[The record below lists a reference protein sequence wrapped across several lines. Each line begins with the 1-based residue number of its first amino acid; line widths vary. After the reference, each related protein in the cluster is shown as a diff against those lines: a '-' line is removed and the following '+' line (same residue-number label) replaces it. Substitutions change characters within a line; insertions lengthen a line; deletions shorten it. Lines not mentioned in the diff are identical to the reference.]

1 MIPLFHDMN
10 GKKVVIFGGGEV
22 GFRKASFFYPEADV
36 SVVSRTFAKD
46 FNRINVT
53 LIKKDL
59 NEADD
64 SYLNEIIKGSM
75 IVVAATS
82 DRDLNDK
89 IGILAKN
96 ACAFFNNADGKAK
109 DVIIPSVVSGKNFLI
124 AVSTCGKSPAM
135 SRYIRKNIEENLP
148 NPDEMIALQNEVREL
163 LKEKVPVQKDRNE
176 ILQNIIYDEKVWEK
190 LKEGHYF
197 AFNYVREK
205 YLQ

>member
-1 MIPLFHDMN
+1 MIPLFHDLN

-36 SVVSRTFAKD
+36 SVVSKAFVEE
-46 FNRINVT
+46 FNTINIT
-53 LIKKDL
+53 AIKKDL

-64 SYLNEIIKGSM
+64 SYLNDIIKGSL

-82 DRDLNDK
+82 SRDLNDR

-96 ACAFFNNADGKAK
+96 AGVFFNNADGKAG
-109 DVIIPSVVSGKNFLI
+109 DIIIPSVVFGKNFLI

-135 SRYIRKNIEENLP
+135 SRYIRKNLEKNLP
-148 NPDEMIALQNEVREL
+148 NLDEMIALQNEIREL
-163 LKEKVPVQKDRNE
+163 IKEKVSIQKDRNK
-176 ILQNIIYDEKVWEK
+176 ILRDIIDDEAVWEK
-190 LKEGHYF
+190 LKENHNL
-197 AFNYVREK
+197 AFNYVWEK